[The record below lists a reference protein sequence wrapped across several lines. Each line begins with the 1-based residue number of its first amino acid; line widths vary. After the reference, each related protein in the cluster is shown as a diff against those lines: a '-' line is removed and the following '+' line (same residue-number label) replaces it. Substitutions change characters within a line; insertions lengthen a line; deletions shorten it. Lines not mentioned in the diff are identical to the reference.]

1 MSISFAGFW
10 SALSLQLSRLQP
22 VSFTRYYQ
30 CLIRRQCEG
39 GSVEFGLSC
48 KWIEVIP
55 AARLAHSETKIWPE
69 MGDPLMRC
77 ASAMMLLF
85 FITDNSLAAET
96 VQPTRLSQPIVLARY
111 SKTISPGIPL
121 ISNHRTSVHPLRGE
135 LSKVSLTGS
144 WYWRATCA
152 VGSYRGSARIFQ
164 QTSDR
169 FAGRLGNTSFYDR
182 GSISDGLLRGRV
194 ASFTLS
200 AFGESAR
207 IRAVVVGLKRGRL
220 EVRTAHASPL
230 LGSCQLRFTRD

>member
-1 MSISFAGFW
+1 MSNSFAGFW

-30 CLIRRQCEG
+30 CLIRQCEG

-55 AARLAHSETKIWPE
+55 AAGLAHSETKIWPE
-69 MGDPLMRC
+69 MGDSLMRC

-85 FITDNSLAAET
+85 FITDNSLSAET
-96 VQPTRLSQPIVLARY
+96 VQQTRFSQLMVPAPY
-111 SKTISPGIPL
+111 SKKISHGIPL

-135 LSKVSLTGS
+135 PSKVSLTGS
-144 WYWRATCA
+144 WYWRANCA
-152 VGSYRGSARIFQ
+152 VGSYRGAARIFQ

-169 FAGRLGNTSFYDR
+169 FSGRLANTSFYDR
-182 GSISDGLLRGRV
+182 GSISNGLRRGRF

-200 AFGESAR
+200 AFGKSAR
-207 IRAVVVGLKRGRL
+207 IRAVIVALKRGRL
-220 EVRTAHASPL
+220 EVRTVHASPL
-230 LGSCQLRFTRD
+230 LGSCQLRFTRG

>member
-1 MSISFAGFW
+1 VPDPFRKK
-10 SALSLQLSRLQP
+10 L
-22 VSFTRYYQ
+22 T
-30 CLIRRQCEG
+30 
-39 GSVEFGLSC
+39 
-48 KWIEVIP
+48 
-55 AARLAHSETKIWPE
+55 E
-69 MGDPLMRC
+69 MGDSLMRY

-85 FITDNSLAAET
+85 FFADNSLAAEA
-96 VQPTRLSQPIVLARY
+96 VQPTRLSQLMVPAAY
-111 SKTISPGIPL
+111 SAYSRTISPGIPL

-152 VGSYRGSARIFQ
+152 VGSYGGSARIFQ